1 MKRMKRF
8 CALLLALCMMF
19 ALAPAASAANGT
31 IVMNLNSNKMTV
43 NGSSVAIDSDA
54 SIKPQVKKVNG
65 NGYTMLPLRAVV
77 EAMGGTVAYNAST
90 KVITLTYNGNTLTH
104 TIGSTKATVNGTAKT
119 MDVASYADNNRTYV
133 HLRAIELLS
142 SSVKVNWNASSPNTV
157 TITYPQGTSST
168 KNVSLTIVNAATGY
182 LQLSSLKLAPAGTKN
197 YSGNLLST
205 TLLPGGQR
213 TLTMAIAPGKYDLQG
228 VEATTG
234 MSYTWTNLD
243 FSNIQ
248 SKATLT
254 LTSLSQYVLSVDSS
268 LSGDKTSSVTIINA
282 TGGTITGIS
291 AYPTAAG
298 ASSATRVSSAVV
310 ANGSATSF
318 NMAFSSAAP
327 YYALQVQFSSG
338 YTITYP
344 SIRID
349 SGYMTLT
356 LKGDG
361 TYTYSNST
369 ASSSG
374 VYFVNRTGSKISTLQ
389 MKIGSSGSWSAD
401 LLSSSLKSG
410 DYIEIPNVSTSE
422 VRNQTVYFRTSTSG
436 TGKSVKVT
444 STTKNSVVFTL
455 KSSLSV
461 QYNVDPSEKNLE
473 EGLYVE
479 NDSGYDIDWLR
490 VLIVD
495 EVEDDLDRDDYK
507 NWDID
512 DYFDD
517 DDEIDYDAS
526 DYYEEIEDLEDGEYE
541 FIDEWDIDDL
551 AGNELYFEVKYED
564 STNPYYGSIDLS
576 SSNKWDFNAY
586 ITIEDRDSTDK
597 TLDLDDTYDFEE
609 DADDEETDTGLLF
622 YNKTGKKIKAI
633 YVSTS
638 STPSATSSYKVIGS
652 LSKNAWKQADDYDS
666 YKSDVKGKDIYYRVV
681 FDDSSESS
689 YTGSFEDMSTSS
701 KDNVCITLKGK
712 SADDTRKYNWSTSN
726 KSAGDSALYL
736 FNKTGYD
743 VDRLYIG
750 IGSTRSASKDSK
762 NIDEYEFDSFDDDEL
777 LEIDDFDVDDIEDM
791 YIYINAELDI
801 DDDDDYFDD
810 DEFDCYIKLKADDD
824 DDFDDDDFEYVVL
837 EMTSKNK
844 LNDKY
849 NADLDDYE

>member
-65 NGYTMLPLRAVV
+65 KGYTMLPLRAVV

-361 TYTYSNST
+361 TYSYSNST

-389 MKIGSSGSWSAD
+389 MKIGSSGSWSDD

-444 STTKNSVVFTL
+444 STTKNSVVFSL
-455 KSSLSV
+455 GSSLSV
-461 QYNVDPSEKNLE
+461 KYNVDPGEKSYE
-473 EGLYVE
+473 EGLWIYNNSDVDFDKVYVI
-479 NDSGYDIDWLR
+479 NSDDID
-490 VLIVD
+490 
-495 EVEDDLDRDDYK
+495 EDDY
-507 NWDID
+507 NSSFSDIE
-512 DYFDD
+512 DYFTDHDSTSKYDKYEADD
-517 DDEIDYDAS
+517 FWEKISDLDDGD
-526 DYYEEIEDLEDGEYE
+526 ED
-541 FIDEWDIDDL
+541 FIDQWDADDL
-551 AGNELYFEVKYED
+551 AGNTLYFWAVDNNDNDYYGEIKVGKSSKFEYNAYVTIDDADKDKEELDLDIEYDYAEDDYDDDLETGLIFYNDSGSKISKIYVTTTSSKSPITSSERNDDSNLVISNLKDEKAEVADGYKKYSKIEDEWVNYYIEFSD
-564 STNPYYGSIDLS
+564 STNS
-576 SSNKWDFNAY
+576 
-586 ITIEDRDSTDK
+586 
-597 TLDLDDTYDFEE
+597 
-609 DADDEETDTGLLF
+609 
-622 YNKTGKKIKAI
+622 
-633 YVSTS
+633 
-638 STPSATSSYKVIGS
+638 
-652 LSKNAWKQADDYDS
+652 Q
-666 YKSDVKGKDIYYRVV
+666 SD
-681 FDDSSESS
+681 
-689 YTGSFEDMSTSS
+689 SFEVTKSN
-701 KDNVCITLKGK
+701 KDNVCVTVK
-712 SADDTRKYNWSTSN
+712 SSSSRTDWEYNWS
-726 KSAGDSALYL
+726 GDSSSSSGDGDVYLY
-736 FNKTGYD
+736 NGSGSRITDVEVSINDGRYTSVYD
-743 VDRLYIG
+743 
-750 IGSTRSASKDSK
+750 GSTISKGA
-762 NIDEYEFDSFDDDEL
+762 YAEL
-777 LEIDDFDVDDIEDM
+777 DLDFDDIEGEDVRLR
-791 YIYINAELDI
+791 ITISG
-801 DDDDDYFDD
+801 DDYITR
-810 DEFDCYIKLKADDD
+810 ERT
-824 DDFDDDDFEYVVL
+824 V
-837 EMTSKNK
+837 SN
-844 LNDKY
+844 
-849 NADLDDYE
+849 DLDDETNVVFNIGSSSNSDDYDYKMSIDYSDKNAD